1 MLDSQL
7 QNMDGSERSPGGRQ
21 CPKNLEIP
29 LSSGSSVAI
38 AQHQLGW
45 MYRMGDGVPE
55 DYVTAYAWASVA
67 AATLA
72 IDPTIYRRDR
82 FKGLLTPSQ
91 LEKGEVMAREISER
105 IKKRKAAKRE

>member
-55 DYVTAYAWASVA
+55 DDVAAYAWFSVA
-67 AATLA
+67 AASG
-72 IDPTIYRRDR
+72 DDGGRKNRDSIKR
-82 FKGLLTPSQ
+82 KLTPSQ
-91 LEKGEVMAREISER
+91 LEKGQALAREIFER
-105 IKKRKAAKRE
+105 MEKRKAAEGE